1 VLGDVAV
8 DVHAARTV
16 PSVRRADAGAY
27 AAEVQT
33 TPITRAL
40 DAVGIVTPEAV
51 VLEFPTASVGSRGV
65 AKLLDLLAQG
75 AALFAFILLIGLA
88 SNRLPGGVTIALVVF
103 VVFGV
108 VFLYP
113 LVVETLTRG
122 KTLGKAAMGLRVV
135 TVEGAPI
142 RFRHALLRALLLL
155 VELFVFPPG
164 GALAVICILVSS
176 RDQRLGDVVAGTI
189 VIRERIADSSAV
201 AYAFVPPY
209 GLEAFTA
216 SLDASRI
223 SPELYRLVRTYLL
236 RVNELDRSARWSL
249 GAQVAQ
255 DVARAVGQLPPP
267 AVPPEA
273 YLVCAAAAYQARSRA
288 WG

>member
-1 VLGDVAV
+1 MHGTAGDGRA
-8 DVHAARTV
+8 
-16 PSVRRADAGAY
+16 SVVESPGAY
-27 AAEVQT
+27 AAGVQT
-33 TPITRAL
+33 TPLTSAL

-75 AALFAFILLIGLA
+75 ATLFGLILLIGLA
-88 SNRLPGGVTIALVVF
+88 NRGLPSGVTVALVVF

-113 LVVETLTRG
+113 LVMETLTRG
-122 KTLGKAAMGLRVV
+122 KTLGKMAMGLRVV

-189 VIRERIADSSAV
+189 VIRERIVDSTAV

-216 SLDASRI
+216 SLDAGRV

-236 RVNELDRSARWSL
+236 RVRQLEANARWSL
-249 GAQVAQ
+249 GAQLAQ
-255 DVARAVGQLPPP
+255 DVARAIGQLPPP
-267 AVPPEA
+267 QVPPEA
-273 YLVCAAAAYQARSRA
+273 YLVCVAAAYQARSR
-288 WG
+288 

>member
-1 VLGDVAV
+1 
-8 DVHAARTV
+8 
-16 PSVRRADAGAY
+16 
-27 AAEVQT
+27 VQT
-33 TPITRAL
+33 TPLTSAL

-65 AKLLDLLAQG
+65 AKLLDVLAQG
-75 AALFAFILLIGLA
+75 ATLFGLILLIGVL
-88 SNRLPGGVTIALVVF
+88 NNGLPQGVTIALLVF

-113 LVVETLTRG
+113 LVMETLTRG
-122 KTLGKAAMGLRVV
+122 KTLGKMAMGLRVV

-155 VELFVFPPG
+155 VELFIFPPG
-164 GALAVICILVSS
+164 GALAVICILVSP

-216 SLDASRI
+216 SLDVGRV
-223 SPELYRLVRTYLL
+223 SPDLYRLVRTYLL
-236 RVNELDRSARWSL
+236 RVSQLQANARWSL
-249 GAQVAQ
+249 GAQLAQ
-255 DVARAVGQLPPP
+255 DVARTIGQLPPP
-267 AVPPEA
+267 QVPPEA
-273 YLVCAAAAYQARSRA
+273 YLVCVAAAYQARRR
-288 WG
+288 